1 MAEMKRLNLRVAN
14 KQSSNLKLISSAI
27 KSISEKGINETTMS
41 DVSQGAGLSQGIVN
55 FHFKSKE
62 LLLLET
68 LKFISNEY
76 LQSFQNCLK
85 KSGTNPCKR
94 IIAIVNNDFSIKIC
108 SRDKIALWFTFFSE
122 VKFKPAYHQICKERD
137 LYYQKITEDIFR
149 ELIKLEKDSFGSFIF
164 NSNNLYTENEF
175 IKNLNATLPLEGLF
189 YINATQEER
198 FGTAL
203 LNVLTVK
210 IPELSGISKSLD
222 FLITRFGLS
231 LFEFVFLVC

>member
-1 MAEMKRLNLRVAN
+1 MKRLNLRIAN

-27 KSISEKGINETTMS
+27 KSISEKGISETTMS
-41 DVSQGAGLSQGIVN
+41 DVAQGAGLSQGIVN

-62 LLLLET
+62 LLLIET

-85 KSGTNPCKR
+85 KSGSNPCKR
-94 IIAIVNNDFSIKIC
+94 IIAIVNNDFSKKIC

-149 ELIKLEKDSFGSFIF
+149 ELIKLEKSKISLTNVSNGLQALVMGLWLDQLEDPDTFKRKQAKQICF
-164 NSNNLYTENEF
+164 NF
-175 IKNLNATLPLEGLF
+175 IKSNFPKQFKNIL
-189 YINATQEER
+189 
-198 FGTAL
+198 
-203 LNVLTVK
+203 
-210 IPELSGISKSLD
+210 
-222 FLITRFGLS
+222 
-231 LFEFVFLVC
+231 

>member
-1 MAEMKRLNLRVAN
+1 MKRLNLRVAN

-27 KSISEKGINETTMS
+27 KSISEKGISETTMS

-62 LLLLET
+62 LLLIET

-85 KSGTNPCKR
+85 KSGSDPRKKILA
-94 IIAIVNNDFSIKIC
+94 IINNDFSKKIC

-137 LYYQKITEDIFR
+137 LYYQKVTEDIFR
-149 ELIKLEKDSFGSFIF
+149 ELIKLEKSKISLTNVSNGLQALVMGLWLDQLEDPDTFKRKQAKQICF
-164 NSNNLYTENEF
+164 NF
-175 IKNLNATLPLEGLF
+175 IKSNFPKQFKNIL
-189 YINATQEER
+189 
-198 FGTAL
+198 
-203 LNVLTVK
+203 
-210 IPELSGISKSLD
+210 
-222 FLITRFGLS
+222 
-231 LFEFVFLVC
+231 

>member
-1 MAEMKRLNLRVAN
+1 MKRLNLRIAN

-27 KSISEKGINETTMS
+27 KSISEKGISETTMS

-62 LLLLET
+62 LLLIET

-85 KSGTNPCKR
+85 KSGSNPCKR
-94 IIAIVNNDFSIKIC
+94 IIAIVNNDFSKKIC

-149 ELIKLEKDSFGSFIF
+149 ELINLEKSKISLTNVSNGLQALVMGLWLDQLEDPDTFKRKQAKQICF
-164 NSNNLYTENEF
+164 NF
-175 IKNLNATLPLEGLF
+175 IKSNFPKQFKNIL
-189 YINATQEER
+189 
-198 FGTAL
+198 
-203 LNVLTVK
+203 
-210 IPELSGISKSLD
+210 
-222 FLITRFGLS
+222 
-231 LFEFVFLVC
+231 

>member
-62 LLLLET
+62 LLLIET

-85 KSGTNPCKR
+85 KSGLDPCKQ
-94 IIAIVNNDFSIKIC
+94 IIAIINNDFSKKIC

-122 VKFKPAYHQICKERD
+122 VKFKPAYHQICKQRD
-137 LYYQKITEDIFR
+137 LYYQKMTENIFR
-149 ELIKLEKDSFGSFIF
+149 ELIKLEKSKISLTNVSNGLQALVMGLWLDQLVDPDTFKRKKAKEICF
-164 NSNNLYTENEF
+164 NF
-175 IKNLNATLPLEGLF
+175 IKSNFPKQFKNIL
-189 YINATQEER
+189 
-198 FGTAL
+198 
-203 LNVLTVK
+203 
-210 IPELSGISKSLD
+210 
-222 FLITRFGLS
+222 
-231 LFEFVFLVC
+231 

>member
-27 KSISEKGINETTMS
+27 KSISEKGIKETTMS

-62 LLLLET
+62 LLLIET

-85 KSGTNPCKR
+85 KSGLDPCKQ
-94 IIAIVNNDFSIKIC
+94 IIAIINNDFSKKIC

-122 VKFKPAYHQICKERD
+122 VKFKPAYHQICKQRD
-137 LYYQKITEDIFR
+137 LYYQKMTEDIFR
-149 ELIKLEKDSFGSFIF
+149 KLIKLEKSKISLTNVSNGLQALVMGLWLDQLVDPDTFKRKKAKEICF
-164 NSNNLYTENEF
+164 NF
-175 IKNLNATLPLEGLF
+175 IKSNFPKQFKNIL
-189 YINATQEER
+189 
-198 FGTAL
+198 
-203 LNVLTVK
+203 
-210 IPELSGISKSLD
+210 
-222 FLITRFGLS
+222 
-231 LFEFVFLVC
+231 

>member
-1 MAEMKRLNLRVAN
+1 MKRLNLRIAN

-27 KSISEKGINETTMS
+27 KSISEKGISETTMS

-62 LLLLET
+62 LLLIET
-68 LKFISNEY
+68 LKYISNEY

-85 KSGTNPCKR
+85 KSGSDPCKR
-94 IIAIVNNDFSIKIC
+94 IIAIINNDFSKKIC

-149 ELIKLEKDSFGSFIF
+149 ELINLEKSKISLTNVSNGLQALVMGLWLDQLEDPDTFKRKQAKQICF
-164 NSNNLYTENEF
+164 NF
-175 IKNLNATLPLEGLF
+175 IKSNFPKQFKNIL
-189 YINATQEER
+189 
-198 FGTAL
+198 
-203 LNVLTVK
+203 
-210 IPELSGISKSLD
+210 
-222 FLITRFGLS
+222 
-231 LFEFVFLVC
+231 